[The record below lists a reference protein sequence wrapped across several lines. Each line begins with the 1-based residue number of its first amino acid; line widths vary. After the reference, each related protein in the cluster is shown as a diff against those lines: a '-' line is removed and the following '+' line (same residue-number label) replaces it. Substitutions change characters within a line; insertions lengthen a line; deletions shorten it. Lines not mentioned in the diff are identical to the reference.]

1 VRFSGDE
8 VFSPHPAL
16 VNSTSAAVRDLVAG
30 LDERMHA
37 QALEAAGACSWEAQ
51 VLRLP
56 GYVDGTKL
64 MPFGTEQAQQA
75 ARFEGGV
82 DTHLQDMAELAASP
96 AKL

>member
-1 VRFSGDE
+1 M
-8 VFSPHPAL
+8 PA
-16 VNSTSAAVRDLVAG
+16 
-30 LDERMHA
+30 
-37 QALEAAGACSWEAQ
+37 EAQ